1 MMLSQTYYLIRS
13 QADGSYL
20 AAHPRSTDADTPSPA
35 FLLVFR
41 DYADALSYLN
51 THAAELT
58 EQFAVET
65 LAATQLKSTLDRWSF
80 SGLGMVQDPLIP
92 TVEFLHLA

>member
-1 MMLSQTYYLIRS
+1 MLSQTYYLIRS

-20 AAHPRSTDADTPSPA
+20 AAHPRSTNATTSSPA

-41 DYADALSYLN
+41 EYADALSYLN

-58 EQFAVET
+58 TQFAVET
-65 LAATQLKSTLDRWSF
+65 LAATQLKTTLDRWNF
-80 SGLGMVQDPLIP
+80 RGLGMVQDPLLP